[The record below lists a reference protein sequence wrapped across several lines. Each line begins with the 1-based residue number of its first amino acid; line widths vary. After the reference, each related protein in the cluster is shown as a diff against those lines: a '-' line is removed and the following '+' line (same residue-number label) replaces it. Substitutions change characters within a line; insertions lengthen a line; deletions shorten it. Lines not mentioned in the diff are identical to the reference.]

1 MKEEKGLSIDAGYEL
16 MYELIKKMFSS
27 FEVEINAYEIVGS
40 YCPGSFDLSIGGKKF
55 AGISQRRI
63 RGGIAIQIY
72 LCISGSGSERA
83 EMIRQFYH
91 HAVQGEQTK
100 FTYPIV
106 SPATM
111 ASLSELLDEE
121 LTVADVTRRLLVTL
135 QAEGAQ
141 LIPHS
146 LTSEEMHLFSEQY
159 ERVLARNEKVLHSS

>member
-1 MKEEKGLSIDAGYEL
+1 
-16 MYELIKKMFSS
+16 
-27 FEVEINAYEIVGS
+27 
-40 YCPGSFDLSIGGKKF
+40 
-55 AGISQRRI
+55 
-63 RGGIAIQIY
+63 
-72 LCISGSGSERA
+72 
-83 EMIRQFYH
+83 
-91 HAVQGEQTK
+91 
-100 FTYPIV
+100 
-106 SPATM
+106 M

>member
-83 EMIRQFYH
+83 E
-91 HAVQGEQTK
+91 
-100 FTYPIV
+100 
-106 SPATM
+106 
-111 ASLSELLDEE
+111 
-121 LTVADVTRRLLVTL
+121 
-135 QAEGAQ
+135 
-141 LIPHS
+141 
-146 LTSEEMHLFSEQY
+146 
-159 ERVLARNEKVLHSS
+159 